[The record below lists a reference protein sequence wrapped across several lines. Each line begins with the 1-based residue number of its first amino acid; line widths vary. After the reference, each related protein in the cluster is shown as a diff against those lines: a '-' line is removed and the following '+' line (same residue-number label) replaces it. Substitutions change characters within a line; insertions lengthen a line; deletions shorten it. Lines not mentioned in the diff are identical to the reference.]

1 LKAKIRPSLGAA
13 SVSAVPPHM
22 ADHMASPF
30 EGSSSGNGQSTASP
44 RRRVKLGGAR
54 RGVVMNST
62 PKKKSPTK
70 KRAVRWRD
78 ENDDGEA
85 ALPLVDFQPTPKFQ
99 ESSPALPEEVLAQVE
114 ANASQHASELNDES
128 ELNSSPLSS
137 VPISSSE
144 LRRSGGSRFATG
156 FLTKK
161 TDGSPPPPSLN
172 LSAFT
177 NDGETTPLRELPA
190 NRAPHLSSNIR
201 QSPATGSPARRMP
214 LHDDDAESVSS
225 GSDLE
230 RTLTAD
236 KETAGKIRSAMKLKR
251 TSSSGRRSPTATS
264 PPPQSD
270 GQSIFSASHARRMVR
285 SEKEDGTRSVL
296 SPRTAPV
303 LKGTGPMAARR
314 SMAVEGTPK
323 EAGVQKAPIRV
334 SSIAPGSAQRQSS
347 LSKAAWR

>member
-1 LKAKIRPSLGAA
+1 
-13 SVSAVPPHM
+13 
-22 ADHMASPF
+22 
-30 EGSSSGNGQSTASP
+30 
-44 RRRVKLGGAR
+44 
-54 RGVVMNST
+54 
-62 PKKKSPTK
+62 
-70 KRAVRWRD
+70 
-78 ENDDGEA
+78 
-85 ALPLVDFQPTPKFQ
+85 
-99 ESSPALPEEVLAQVE
+99 
-114 ANASQHASELNDES
+114 
-128 ELNSSPLSS
+128 LNSSPLSS

-251 TSSSGRRSPTATS
+251 TSSSGRNSGAQLHVSRARNRDSVQGRRSPTATS